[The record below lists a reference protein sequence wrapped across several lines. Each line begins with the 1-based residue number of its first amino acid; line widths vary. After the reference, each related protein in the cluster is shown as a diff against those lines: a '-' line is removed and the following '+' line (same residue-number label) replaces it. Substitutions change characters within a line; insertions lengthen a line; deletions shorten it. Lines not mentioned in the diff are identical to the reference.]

1 MLTVI
6 NTRLGENR
14 GVPRVWLEGSKLS
27 SSFQIGQKLDIQL
40 DHEKKV
46 AVLKV
51 APEGR
56 FSVSKRDRNGR
67 IFPLIEIKD
76 DELGEMFGDVGVL
89 LRVVIKNGVATIEV
103 HGIDRKTAERVDRFN
118 RKVKN
123 GEALTIGSLFSG
135 GGMVQNHLCLQ
146 FDACTIKPVQRIRLL
161 NILTVYLLDYLLL
174 RNMLP

>member
-51 APEGR
+51 VPEGR

-67 IFPLIEIKD
+67 IYPLIEIKD
-76 DELGEMFGDVGVL
+76 DELSE
-89 LRVVIKNGVATIEV
+89 K
-103 HGIDRKTAERVDRFN
+103 H
-118 RKVKN
+118 
-123 GEALTIGSLFSG
+123 
-135 GGMVQNHLCLQ
+135 
-146 FDACTIKPVQRIRLL
+146 
-161 NILTVYLLDYLLL
+161 
-174 RNMLP
+174 